1 MADGQITHCRDCGR
15 DIVWARTN
23 NGKPMPLEV
32 PASDSGNV
40 AALVP
45 AQQRVGDDMAL
56 GLGTLAVV
64 LAGDVLDEARERGVR
79 LYVSHFATCPNAAA
93 RRKR

>member
-1 MADGQITHCRDCGR
+1 MPDGQITHCRDCGR

-23 NGKPMPLEV
+23 SGKPMPLEV
-32 PASDSGNV
+32 PAAPDGNV

-64 LAGDVLDEARERGVR
+64 LAGDVLDEARDRGVR
-79 LYVSHFATCPNAAA
+79 LYLSHFATCPAAST
-93 RRKR
+93 RKRR